1 MANNFQTSIQRV
13 FNYGAAMKMAQS
25 IPQFVK
31 KIIQVSKELD
41 TVMTDLRVV
50 TGNNRQETVNLMK
63 SYNGLAKQL
72 GVTT

>member
-1 MANNFQTSIQRV
+1 
-13 FNYGAAMKMAQS
+13 MKMAQS

-63 SYNGLAKQL
+63 SHNGLAKQL